1 MPYDPTGTRELPGY
15 PKDYTYNETGIT
27 SKGKQKKQR
36 PDILDKTISDIMK
49 FNTESNNMLESL
61 NRDNSE
67 EKLDKSTLKSIVSN
81 L

>member
-1 MPYDPTGTRELPGY
+1 
-15 PKDYTYNETGIT
+15 
-27 SKGKQKKQR
+27 
-36 PDILDKTISDIMK
+36 MK